1 MADIFVG
8 RQPIYTRD
16 LDVFAYE
23 LMSHTG
29 EQDENDGAISAKT
42 DKSTSQVI
50 INAFME
56 IGIDK
61 LVGKKT
67 AFITLTEHFL
77 QSDYELPLPKDR
89 VILKIPS
96 YINVTD
102 EVIEGTRHLAEAGFK
117 LALDNYLQY
126 PLLQPLASMASMIDI
141 NIESLAVN
149 EIRDH
154 LKILKKLHP
163 IILADHVT
171 NHDSYDI
178 CHDVG
183 VDYIQ
188 GYFLNRPRIIKGE
201 SLASNQMSI
210 INLLSTLYNPDTDTD
225 AVVNIISK
233 DVALSYKILQ
243 LMNSAFFSRSS
254 KIESIQHAIVML
266 GRKQLCTWASMM
278 ALSGM
283 DDKPREQV
291 RISMI
296 RARSCELLAEKA
308 NLDSADSFF
317 TVGMFSSLDLLMD
330 RSLEELISPLPLA
343 DNIIAAL
350 LNREGELGDAIN
362 CTLAQEEG
370 DWMNI
375 RFADLSVEQLSDVNI
390 EAINWAEDVLSNI

>member
-1 MADIFVG
+1 MAEIFVG
-8 RQPIYTRD
+8 RQPIYTPD
-16 LDVFAYE
+16 LEVYAYE
-23 LMSHTG
+23 LMSHASCDHETQHA
-29 EQDENDGAISAKT
+29 EA
-42 DKSTSQVI
+42 DKATSQVI

-67 AFITLTEHFL
+67 AFITLTDHFL
-77 QSDYELPLPKDR
+77 QSDYELPLPAER

-102 EVIEGTRHLAEAGFK
+102 EVIAGTERLANAGFK
-117 LALDNYLQY
+117 LALDNYLQH
-126 PLLQPLASMASMIDI
+126 PALQPLASMASIIDI
-141 NIESLAVN
+141 NVEKLAIN

-163 IILADHVT
+163 IILADHVKD
-171 NHDSYDI
+171 HDHYDI

-188 GYFLNRPRIIKGE
+188 GYFLNRPRIVKGE
-201 SLASNQMSI
+201 SLESNQMSI

-225 AVVNIISK
+225 AVVDIISK
-233 DVALSYKILQ
+233 DIALSYKILQ
-243 LMNSAFFSRSS
+243 LMNSAFFSRPS
-254 KIESIQHAIVML
+254 KIDSIQHAIVML

-283 DDKPREQV
+283 DSKPREQV

-308 NLDSADSFF
+308 KLKSADSFF

-330 RSLEELISPLPLA
+330 RSLEDLITPLPLA
-343 DNIIAAL
+343 DEVIAAL

-375 RFADLSVEQLSDVNI
+375 RFANLSTEELSDVNI
-390 EAINWAEDVLSNI
+390 EAINWAEDVLNSI

>member
-23 LMSHTG
+23 LMSHTS
-29 EQDENDGAISAKT
+29 EQDENTETNPAEA
-42 DKSTSQVI
+42 DKSISQVI

-61 LVGKKT
+61 LVGKKI

-102 EVIEGTRHLAEAGFK
+102 EAIEGTRRLAEAGFK
-117 LALDNYLQY
+117 LALDNYLQH

-171 NHDSYDI
+171 NHDSYDT
-178 CHDVG
+178 CRDVG

-188 GYFLNRPRIIKGE
+188 GYFLNRPRIVKGE

-308 NLDSADSFF
+308 KLDSADSFF

-375 RFADLSVEQLSDVNI
+375 RFADLTVEQLSDANI
-390 EAINWAEDVLSNI
+390 EAINWAEDVLSSI